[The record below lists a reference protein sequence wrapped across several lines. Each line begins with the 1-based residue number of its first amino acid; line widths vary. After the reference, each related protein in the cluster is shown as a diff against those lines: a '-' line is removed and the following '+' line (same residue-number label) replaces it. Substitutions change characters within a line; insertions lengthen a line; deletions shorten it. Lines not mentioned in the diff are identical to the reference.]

1 MERGMLLVISA
12 PGEGETLDEIDQLF
26 ALPLDEFTVARNALA
41 KRLKQ
46 QGDADAAETV
56 RALPKPSVATWAVN
70 QLARR
75 DPDAVRSLLNVAARL
90 RSAQER
96 SLRGER
102 AADEL
107 RAAQTEERELVRK
120 LTHGASDLLREAGRP
135 ATGVTLDRVSSTLRA
150 AALGEPGRTLLRE
163 GRLTGEVE
171 VS

>member
-75 DPDAVRSLLNVAARL
+75 DPDHGRSVLNVAARL
-90 RSAQER
+90 PAGQGR
-96 SLRGER
+96 SLKGEP
-102 AADEL
+102 APDEL
-107 RAAQTEERELVRK
+107 RPAQAEERELIRK
-120 LTHGASDLLREAGRP
+120 LPRGAEAVLRSAGRP
-135 ATGVTLDRVSSTLRA
+135 AS
-150 AALGEPGRTLLRE
+150 
-163 GRLTGEVE
+163 
-171 VS
+171 